1 MTLSAPKTLID
12 ALQESFTGALRSPD
26 GTAAPVALLWTDA
39 DGQWRPL
46 IATLMKAIPELYA
59 LGPFAP
65 EEREGPVIWLKCI
78 IERSLPDALPPPGVV
93 PILYLPDVSRQDL
106 RAGGHCPADLQPLI
120 ELQYRGAVWHQRNG
134 RDWTVDAFLTSE
146 DGVGLDIA
154 KDNRTRDAML
164 RALALLAPEPLVGLR
179 GHRLEADDFDRLA
192 IGDPV
197 RDLLGWMSDNE
208 AFEAR
213 CDPNRWATFK
223 DICWR
228 EFSLDPDEDGTQ
240 GAADALLHG
249 GGKWDE
255 VWRRFCDAPRLY
267 QGVSAVLR
275 QARPRDLL
283 GLADHSRRP
292 GLTRSK
298 RTDSARNSR
307 PSLPC
312 RTRRPAIRSTNWT
325 MSTGSA
331 EFGFGRNLARAP
343 TRWPLSRLAGWQR
356 RPRPHSVAPRRKP
369 WLPTMHPR
377 AGGATA
383 RRWTRSAA

>member
-59 LGPFAP
+59 LGPYAP
-65 EEREGPVIWLKCI
+65 EERQGPVIWLKCI

-93 PILYLPDVSRQDL
+93 PILYLPNVSRQDL
-106 RAGGHCPADLQPLI
+106 RAGGDCPADLQPLI

-179 GHRLEADDFDRLA
+179 GRRLEADDFDRLA

-197 RDLLGWMSDNE
+197 RDLLGWMSDK
-208 AFEAR
+208 R
-213 CDPNRWATFK
+213 GIR
-223 DICWR
+223 
-228 EFSLDPDEDGTQ
+228 
-240 GAADALLHG
+240 GAL
-249 GGKWDE
+249 
-255 VWRRFCDAPRLY
+255 
-267 QGVSAVLR
+267 
-275 QARPRDLL
+275 
-283 GLADHSRRP
+283 
-292 GLTRSK
+292 RSK
-298 RTDSARNSR
+298 
-307 PSLPC
+307 SL
-312 RTRRPAIRSTNWT
+312 
-325 MSTGSA
+325 G
-331 EFGFGRNLARAP
+331 NLQRH
-343 TRWPLSRLAGWQR
+343 LLA
-356 RPRPHSVAPRRKP
+356 
-369 WLPTMHPR
+369 
-377 AGGATA
+377 
-383 RRWTRSAA
+383 